1 MLRTRSMKFTYA
13 TDARPVD
20 GYTIRRG
27 IHRGGFG
34 EVYYAVSDAGKEV
47 ALKLLTHD
55 LDTELRGVRQC
66 LNLKHPNLVTTFD
79 VRTDADGD
87 HWVIMEYI
95 QGASLEDVLRS
106 FPSGLPEAEVRDW
119 MRGLLDGV
127 EFLHQRGIV
136 HRDLKPANVYREN
149 GHVKIGDVGL
159 SKQMG
164 GGRRNQHT
172 EAVGTV
178 YYMAPEVAKGQYGPE
193 VDVYSLG
200 VMLYEMVTGRL
211 PFDGETTAEILMK
224 HLSSRP
230 DLSLLPAKLR
240 PVIAHAL
247 EKDPTKRTPTVAA
260 FRDELR
266 GFQASEFLPE
276 SAFLPDANNGHS
288 RAHAETPTRLG
299 DTDRR
304 RTPAPISQWSHH
316 HNHQVSRSL
325 TASTDAEPMP
335 IWKIGLIIA
344 AFIVPFP
351 FLFVAIAVFFG
362 PAIANRAHDLG
373 RGMRIFFR
381 SAWPWFLVGG
391 LLFVPWKRFRWDSG
405 YPWGDVGETTLLA
418 TFWLGLFWVIHR
430 LTKPPTAAALPVSP
444 VMMTPVSYS
453 RAETWAASTL
463 LGSATAALLSI
474 GGWLVCCRF
483 FDDHS
488 QSYAFDITSPFFV
501 VLVPVIATSVL
512 LAAIHVGTD
521 ISTWSRSLFALVGV
535 VIGSLVGGLHQFLEL
550 EHYGSQRAVFDSLG
564 SFDLSQEGQPTL
576 MAYLVF
582 FALLTAGPKWA
593 GILDPVRE
601 SRISNWSVV
610 WAGLMGWLG
619 SFLFGIPTVNAILWA
634 GSISMATQL
643 AAPWQHSQRSPV
655 KTEVV

>member
-1 MLRTRSMKFTYA
+1 MLRTRSMKFTYTA
-13 TDARPVD
+13 DAKPVD

-79 VRTDADGD
+79 VKTDADGD

-106 FPSGLPEAEVRDW
+106 FPHGLPETEVTAW

-230 DLSLLPAKLR
+230 DLSLLPTKLR

-247 EKDPTKRTPTVAA
+247 EKDPAKRTPTVSA
-260 FRDELR
+260 FRHELR
-266 GFQASEFLPE
+266 NGEPAERLTEASFLDEQPG
-276 SAFLPDANNGHS
+276 STTLARP
-288 RAHAETPTRLG
+288 HAETPRRMG
-299 DTDRR
+299 DTDRSR
-304 RTPAPISQWSHH
+304 HRDRLDRHTVKSRTKP
-316 HNHQVSRSL
+316 
-325 TASTDAEPMP
+325 TTEPMP
-335 IWKIGLIIA
+335 VWQIGLIIA
-344 AFIVPFP
+344 AVFMPFP
-351 FLFVAIAVFFG
+351 FLIAAIAIFVPWHKIAWHDYGQKMLGVWPWVIAAAAIFIPWRHIHWNDAGEAAGIAVF
-362 PAIANRAHDLG
+362 
-373 RGMRIFFR
+373 
-381 SAWPWFLVGG
+381 
-391 LLFVPWKRFRWDSG
+391 
-405 YPWGDVGETTLLA
+405 
-418 TFWLGLFWVIHR
+418 WLGMLWVIHR
-430 LTKPPTAAALPVSP
+430 LTRPSTSALPVATAVP
-444 VMMTPVSYS
+444 GVPMYS
-453 RAETWAASTL
+453 RSEIWAASTL
-463 LGSATAALLSI
+463 IGAASAVCLSLGGWMAFTQMFRDAPGPVGSVEDLFFFATVPTLGTLAIVTAASVMNGVASWPRSVYAGLGGAI
-474 GGWLVCCRF
+474 G
-483 FDDHS
+483 
-488 QSYAFDITSPFFV
+488 
-501 VLVPVIATSVL
+501 
-512 LAAIHVGTD
+512 AA
-521 ISTWSRSLFALVGV
+521 
-535 VIGSLVGGLHQFLEL
+535 VGGLQQFLEI
-550 EHYGSQRAVFDSLG
+550 QRTVNPRQREVFDSIG
-564 SFDLSQEGQPTL
+564 PFDLSVSGQPTIAAYVAL
-576 MAYLVF
+576 FVLILAVPRWAKMLDPKREQRIRMAPVLWTAGCGF
-582 FALLTAGPKWA
+582 FASHLYGFSHAD
-593 GILDPVRE
+593 GI
-601 SRISNWSVV
+601 V
-610 WAGLMGWLG
+610 WGGTLA
-619 SFLFGIPTVNAILWA
+619 A
-634 GSISMATQL
+634 ATQL
-643 AAPWQHSQRSPV
+643 AAPWQPIGHAV
-655 KTEVV
+655 KEAA

>member
-1 MLRTRSMKFTYA
+1 MLRTRSMKFTYTA
-13 TDARPVD
+13 DAKPVD

-79 VRTDADGD
+79 VKTDADGD

-106 FPSGLPEAEVRDW
+106 FPHGLPETEVTAW

-230 DLSLLPAKLR
+230 DLSLLPVKLV

-260 FRDELR
+260 FRQELR
-266 GFQASEFLPE
+266 GLQAAEPLPE
-276 SAFLPDANNGHS
+276 SAFFPPAT
-288 RAHAETPTRLG
+288 ETGFACRGLIDTNRG
-299 DTDRR
+299 TDTDRR
-304 RTPAPISQWSHH
+304 RTPLP
-316 HNHQVSRSL
+316 VSRHSRNHH
-325 TASTDAEPMP
+325 AAHSSRSQSDSTDAESLNG
-335 IWKIGLIIA
+335 WKIALIIA
-344 AFIVPFP
+344 AFVFPFP

-362 PAIANRAHDLG
+362 PWLMTKSHDLG
-373 RGMRIFFR
+373 RAIRAFFR
-381 SAWPWFLVGG
+381 SAWPWLLVCGIV
-391 LLFVPWKRFRWDSG
+391 FIPWHRMH
-405 YPWGDVGETTLLA
+405 WGQWSANGNVRETVGIA
-418 TFWLGLFWVIHR
+418 AFWLGLLWAIHR
-430 LTKPPTAAALPVSP
+430 LTKPAANVMPSTLALVAPPT
-444 VMMTPVSYS
+444 YS
-453 RAETWAASTL
+453 RAEIWAASTL
-463 LGSATAALLSI
+463 TGTIAAALFAF
-474 GGWLVCCRF
+474 GGWLACCQF
-483 FDDHS
+483 FPPHAREQLTYS
-488 QSYAFDITSPFFV
+488 AATYFAVF
-501 VLVPVIATSVL
+501 VPVIATVTML
-512 LAAIHVGTD
+512 TAAIAGSH
-521 ISTWSRSLFALVGV
+521 FASWTRWGFGA
-535 VIGSLVGGLHQFLEL
+535 IGLAIGAMVGGLHQFLEVEL
-550 EHYGSQRAVFDSLG
+550 HPYLRHDHIVFDHIG
-564 SFDLSQEGQPTL
+564 SFALSLDGQPTIAAF
-576 MAYLVF
+576 MAFFGLVV
-582 FALLTAGPKWA
+582 ATTSWPVLLKA
-593 GILDPVRE
+593 DRV
-601 SRISNWSVV
+601 SRICTWPVMWS
-610 WAGLMGWLG
+610 AGVGYMG
-619 SFLFGIPTVNAILWA
+619 SFLFGVPAVDAIVWA
-634 GSISMATQL
+634 GSLSAAAQI
-643 AAPWQHSQRSPV
+643 AAPWQPKV
-655 KTEVV
+655 AV